1 MTTQALKTIRSYSGL
16 ARFLPEL
23 GEVVGYIPRQTSVP
37 SPYRYSPTDAV
48 YDWNGRKVFYHE
60 TKHKVY
66 EVHAVPATETLT
78 TDEAAT
84 EVFLARRKIWTGQ

>member
-1 MTTQALKTIRSYSGL
+1 MMTKPLKTIRSYTGL

-23 GEVVGYIPRQTSVP
+23 GEVVGYIPRQVDVP

-48 YDWNGRKVFYHE
+48 YEWNGSKVFYHE

-78 TDEAAT
+78 TDDAAT
-84 EVFLARRKIWTGQ
+84 ETFIARQVRR